1 MSSSVDQH
9 HSKELRSSEVFTPPH
24 GFTAG
29 IEGPACDAEGNLY
42 AVNYEREGTIGK
54 VTPEGECSV
63 FLELPEG
70 SIANGI
76 RFMRD
81 GSMLMADYTG
91 HNVLKANMHT
101 REVTV
106 HAHEAGMNQPNDICI
121 MANDIV
127 FASDPNWSNDTGQIW
142 RITPDGAVML
152 LEKDMGT
159 TNGIE
164 VGPNEDVLYVN
175 ESVQRCIWAYDL
187 SESGEISNKRLF
199 KQFDD
204 YGMDG
209 MRCDVDGNLYVT
221 RFGKGTVVVLSP
233 EGEQLEEIQL
243 TGKNCTNLTFGGEDG
258 CTVYVT
264 VADQGNV
271 ETFRAARPGRC
282 RALLR

>member
-1 MSSSVDQH
+1 MNSSKHDQH
-9 HSKELRSSEVFTPPH
+9 STERRSNVFTSPH

-29 IEGPACDAEGNLY
+29 IEGPACDAQGNLY
-42 AVNYEREGTIGK
+42 AVNYEREGTIGR

-76 RFMRD
+76 RFMQD

-91 HNVLKANMHT
+91 HNILKADLET
-101 REVTV
+101 REITV

-142 RITPDGAVML
+142 RITPDGSITL

-164 VGPNEDVLYVN
+164 VSPTEDVLYVN
-175 ESVQRCIWAYDL
+175 ESVQRTIWAYDL
-187 SESGEISNKRLF
+187 DRDGQISNKRLF
-199 KQFDD
+199 KQFEDF
-204 YGMDG
+204 GMDG

-221 RFGKGTVVVLSP
+221 RFGKGTIVVLSP
-233 EGEQLEEIQL
+233 QGEMLEEILL
-243 TGKNCTNLTFGGEDG
+243 TGKNCTNLTFGGPDG

-264 VADQGNV
+264 IADQGNV
-271 ETFRAARPGRC
+271 EMFEAKRPGRC
-282 RALLR
+282 RALLSK